1 MDRATGSGPVGR
13 GFESLRARFF
23 NKNHKRES
31 NTVRLR
37 VFVGWVE
44 QSETQQT
51 LVNVG
56 FPIVNPTYIMIF
68 FGLNRKVLKEK
79 VDFFSLHLI
88 LSLIQLVRGK
98 LRINSFYFCL

>member
-1 MDRATGSGPVGR
+1 
-13 GFESLRARFF
+13 
-23 NKNHKRES
+23 
-31 NTVRLR
+31 
-37 VFVGWVE
+37 
-44 QSETQQT
+44 
-51 LVNVG
+51 
-56 FPIVNPTYIMIF
+56 MIF